1 MKQLQLTGCR
11 WERRLSNKEQNTHH
25 PRYSLRIHGKVKL
38 AGISGAETHRER
50 WGYLSNTPFPIYHK
64 LPAAE
69 RREAAGPLCH
79 DLLASDV
86 GMFCGLKENGMSASW
101 GFHSTAA
108 ISSRWKRLMLRPSVC
123 NCRSC
128 YWQLYLEKR
137 NLIAVRYRWY
147 FWHPSSI
154 SCFQSLLGDVKQNCF
169 CIHFAFVI
177 TAVKRMMYEHFLFS
191 ERQPINFITPVEKFG
206 DGVTKHLMIKGN
218 SE

>member
-1 MKQLQLTGCR
+1 MKQLRLTGCR
-11 WERRLSNKEQNTHH
+11 WERRLYNKEQNTRH
-25 PRYSLRIHGKVKL
+25 PRSSLRIHGKAKL
-38 AGISGAETHRER
+38 VGISGTETYQER
-50 WGYLSNTPFPIYHK
+50 WGYLSNALFPIYRK

-69 RREAAGPLCH
+69 RREDAGLLCH
-79 DLLASDV
+79 DLLSV

-108 ISSRWKRLMLRPSVC
+108 IGSQWKRLMLRPRVC
-123 NCRSC
+123 HCRSC

-154 SCFQSLLGDVKQNCF
+154 SHFQSLLRDVKQNCF

-177 TAVKRMMYEHFLFS
+177 TPVKRMMYEHFLFS
-191 ERQPINFITPVEKFG
+191 ERQPINFIMPVEKFG
-206 DGVTKHLMIKGN
+206 DGVTKHLMIKEN